1 MLFKFFA
8 LYLTLILIA
17 ALSNLANSTEEDGSK
32 FPTKID
38 AVMLTTGK
46 DTRVFVKSIAS
57 ALKHLVDVDKFYII
71 SPNLAEL
78 KKNLGNNLND
88 RMILLDERKFPFG
101 GYNVS
106 EVMIESVRQ
115 RGVYPLDGNSQFE
128 KTIWGRIGW
137 FLQQLL
143 KFYAGRVFGLNDYV
157 LLDSDL
163 MWFKDVKFIAPRSN
177 TTITTPTK
185 YFGNTYYYATSNQYH
200 PSYIATLPRI
210 SGLPLHNHKPVFRSG
225 IVHHMVI
232 VKTVLDSLINVS
244 EAKHGIPFW
253 QILLNVR

>member
-1 MLFKFFA
+1 MVL
-8 LYLTLILIA
+8 LYLSDLLLTVLILIA

-115 RGVYPLDGNSQFE
+115 RGVYPLDGNSKFE
-128 KTIWGRIGW
+128 KTVKRRVSWY
-137 FLQQLL
+137 LQQLL

-163 MWFKDVKFIAPRSN
+163 VWFKDLELIAPHS
-177 TTITTPTK
+177 T
-185 YFGNTYYYATSNQYH
+185 FGHSSNTYYYATSNQYH
-200 PSYIATLPRI
+200 RSYIATLSRI
-210 SGLPLHNHKPVFRSG
+210 SGLPLHNHQPMFRSG

-232 VKTVLDSLINVS
+232 VKTVLESLINVS

-253 QILLNVR
+253 QILLNIR